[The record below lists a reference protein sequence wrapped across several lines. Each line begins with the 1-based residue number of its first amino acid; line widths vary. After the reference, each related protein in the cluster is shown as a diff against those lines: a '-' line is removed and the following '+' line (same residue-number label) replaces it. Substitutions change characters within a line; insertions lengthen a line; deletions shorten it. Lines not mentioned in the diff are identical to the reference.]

1 MFDVYTLVFT
11 NTKYKCNFNNF
22 FMEKSCNQERGSTES
37 INIFFFSL
45 QDKKRIYIHQTDIN
59 LEWKDS

>member
-1 MFDVYTLVFT
+1 
-11 NTKYKCNFNNF
+11 
-22 FMEKSCNQERGSTES
+22 MEKSCNQERGSTES